1 MKKLLNKI
9 SELFLWL
16 VAILFAIILFFCLVF
31 RLPYDYIKYKI
42 SPYYKKEHRKYEM
55 FVAGSIDFKIY
66 NEIIKNDLPIQ
77 YVENSEDGLLEN
89 GWFIFNDILII
100 PNAFWFRYDDES
112 ENWNYC
118 VEEYGDVTTVMP
130 FDDYIKI
137 EIEEINKITGKNL
150 YESAVV
156 LTDVKGVDEVD
167 IAKSDSRFLV
177 YDGNLAEVLKDFI
190 NSEKAIYNIKIPI
203 ILKSKYNIFIVLS

>member
-1 MKKLLNKI
+1 
-9 SELFLWL
+9 
-16 VAILFAIILFFCLVF
+16 
-31 RLPYDYIKYKI
+31 
-42 SPYYKKEHRKYEM
+42 M

-190 NSEKAIYNIKIPI
+190 NSEN
-203 ILKSKYNIFIVLS
+203 S